1 MRYQVSAAN
10 QFQSFANA
18 TSATIPSISSHP
30 HFGHQ
35 INQVYYAYP
44 RFLMA
49 RLEAEIL
56 ERLYF
61 PWERVEEREPLYIH
75 ISTTHHWPLAEVR
88 QMDEAQL
95 LEILRPEI
103 QKLRLPARDAEEILR
118 VVGNLM
124 PADLRKDIESRVDR
138 D

>member
-1 MRYQVSAAN
+1 MRFKTSAAN
-10 QFQSFANA
+10 QFQSIANA
-18 TSATIPSISSHP
+18 TGATIPSISSHP
-30 HFGHQ
+30 YSAYQ

-56 ERLYF
+56 EQLYF
-61 PWERVEEREPLYIH
+61 PWEKVGDREPLYVY

-103 QKLRLPARDAEEILR
+103 QKLRLSAQDAEEILR
-118 VVGNLM
+118 VFGDLM